1 MPIVNSQGLAA
12 TNVAFAD
19 SFDYDFGEIIVVVS
33 GMVFYNAIDDG
44 DDARLHHNVAL
55 RDALRGL
62 QRWKR
67 CLNCR

>member
-1 MPIVNSQGLAA
+1 MNSQSLAA
-12 TNVAFAD
+12 TNATFAC
-19 SFDYDFGEIIVVVS
+19 SFDYDFGETIVVVS
-33 GMVFYNAIDDG
+33 GIVLDDAIDNG
-44 DDARLHHNVAL
+44 DDARLHHDVAL

>member
-1 MPIVNSQGLAA
+1 MPIVNGQGLAA
-12 TNVAFAD
+12 TNVAFAC
-19 SFDYDFGEIIVVVS
+19 SFDHNFGQIIVVVS
-33 GMVFYNAIDDG
+33 GIDLDDAIDDS